1 MTLALKATVVML
13 GAIVILHLARR
24 AAASFRHLVIVAA
37 FGALLLLP
45 LVSLSMPQRVI
56 TVQPRF
62 TRTLTHEISAA
73 TAAPVPRRPQ
83 FDIIPLVKGIYFGG
97 VAVSAAPLLFG
108 IWRMRR
114 LRPRVRTQ
122 RIAFSHE
129 IAVPVTFGVIRPVI
143 LLPSAAERWS
153 DEEVRRS
160 IRHEIAHISRA
171 DWLTQIASRFVCT
184 LYWPHPLVWFL
195 WRKLRLEAERA
206 CDDAVIRNCAN
217 RIAYAEQLVSLARTF
232 AGRSFPA
239 LAMSARTHLGLRVDA
254 ILDERRERSPLSRR
268 SAISIAALAGVVMLA
283 IAPFKLMSAPA
294 HARSLDLPLLRAAQ
308 RGDLERMHDLLDRG
322 ADVDAVIPGDGSPLI
337 AAARHGQIDAVN
349 LLVDRGAE
357 VDLGVPGDGNAL
369 IMAAAAGE
377 LDAMGVLLDRG
388 ASIDEI
394 VPGDE
399 NALITASANG
409 QTDAVR
415 LLIERGANVNARV
428 RAENEWRTPLAM
440 ARRNGH
446 AGVETLLLSAGARQ

>member
-45 LVSLSMPQRVI
+45 LVSVSMPQRVI

-83 FDIIPLVKGIYFGG
+83 FDIIPLVRGIYLGG

-114 LRPRVRTQ
+114 LRPRLRTQ

-171 DWLTQIASRFVCT
+171 DWLTQIASRFVCA

-232 AGRSFPA
+232 AGRRFPA

-268 SAISIAALAGVVMLA
+268 SAISIAALVGVVMLA

-308 RGDLERMHDLLDRG
+308 RGDLERMHDLLDQG

-337 AAARHGQIDAVN
+337 AAARHGQIDAM
-349 LLVDRGAE
+349 
-357 VDLGVPGDGNAL
+357 NAL
-369 IMAAAAGE
+369 IMAAEAGE
-377 LDAMGVLLDRG
+377 LDAIGVLLDRG
-388 ASIDEI
+388 AFIDEI

-409 QTDAVR
+409 QTNAVR